1 VDFPYIPWKQENGGL
16 IMSDGTHK
24 RFSLYGGADPAE
36 LPRYSFVEAARATK
50 VPASTIGAW
59 LRGGSFKN
67 ARHKVVRFE
76 PVIARPRSSDARLSF
91 NNLLE
96 VNVLRALRQVHEVKL
111 QVVRKAIDCAR
122 SDHGIDRLLIHPQL
136 AISGGKLFLD
146 YYFKLVDL
154 SQTQQL
160 AMEDLLRYTLKRV
173 QVDHNRVSSFFP
185 VPRGE
190 SYAPDARPLLVSPV
204 IAFGSA
210 VVQRRGITTAAIR
223 ERFDVGEPRDTIV
236 ADYRLT
242 PEEFDEAILYE
253 AAA

>member
-1 VDFPYIPWKQENGGL
+1 MG
-16 IMSDGTHK
+16 DGTHK

-36 LPRYSFVEAARATK
+36 LPRYSFAESARATN

-59 LRGGSFKN
+59 LRGGAYRN
-67 ARHKVVRFE
+67 AKHKMVRFN
-76 PVIARPRSSDARLSF
+76 PVIARPRATDPRLSF

-111 QVVRKAIDCAR
+111 QVVRVAIDCAR
-122 SDHGIDRLLIHPQL
+122 TDHGIERLLIHPKL
-136 AISGGKLFLD
+136 AISGGRLFLD
-146 YYFKLVDL
+146 YYFKLVEL
-154 SQTQQL
+154 SQSQQL
-160 AMEDLLRYTLKRV
+160 AMEQLLRFTLKRV

-185 VPRGE
+185 LPRGTV
-190 SYAPDARPLLVSPV
+190 AADARPLLVSPV

-210 VVQRRGITTAAIR
+210 VVERRGITTAAIR
-223 ERFDVGEPRDTIV
+223 ERFDVGEPRDTII